1 MKRLLLTTVSALA
14 LVSAR
19 PALAADLG
27 RMPVK
32 AAPPAPVRV
41 FSWTGCYLGGHA
53 GWGWG
58 RTELNDPSTVFPD
71 AGLATA
77 FANAPSVKIDTD
89 GFLGGG
95 QLGCDYQF
103 AGNWVAG
110 VEGQFSWADI
120 DGNAIGIA
128 SAVVIV
134 PPALRSST
142 FHSRTD
148 WLASVTGRLGY
159 AWDRW
164 LVYAKAGGAWAHNK
178 YDVVT
183 TYSGTWA
190 ASETRS
196 GWTVGGGLEWAFAD
210 NWSAKL
216 EYQFYDFGSRDVN
229 FFSPNPEPFGPNF
242 GNRIE
247 DVDQHI
253 HTVKL
258 GINYRFRWQ

>member
-19 PALAADLG
+19 PALGADLG

-58 RTELNDPSTVFPD
+58 RTKLNDLSTVFPD
-71 AGLATA
+71 EGLATI
-77 FANAPSVKIDTD
+77 FANSPSVNINTD

-95 QLGCDYQF
+95 QVGCDYQF
-103 AGNWVAG
+103 AGNWVVG
-110 VEGQFSWADI
+110 IEGQFSGADI
-120 DGNAIGIA
+120 NGSTGTISNPIIIDP
-128 SAVVIV
+128 VT
-134 PPALRSST
+134 SST
-142 FHSRTD
+142 FHSKTE
-148 WLASVTGRLGY
+148 WLASVTGRFGY

-178 YDVVT
+178 YDAVT
-183 TYSGTWA
+183 TYAGTWA
-190 ASETRS
+190 ASETRG

-210 NWSAKL
+210 NWSAKF
-216 EYQFYDFGSRDVN
+216 EYQYYDFGSRDVT
-229 FFSPNPEPFGPNF
+229 FFNPNPAPFSAAF
-242 GNRIE
+242 GNRV
-247 DVDQHI
+247 DSVDQHI
-253 HTVKL
+253 QTVKFGL
-258 GINYRFRWQ
+258 NYRFRWQ